1 MIIWIASYPKSGNTW
16 MRLFIKSYFNSSNIK
31 FSLENKFDDKII
43 VESFP
48 VERRFEELKINFEN
62 FSDISKNW
70 INMQLM
76 INLNNKINYLK
87 THNAMCTVNNYKF
100 TNLENT
106 LGAIYIVRDPRDVL
120 VSYSNFL
127 NKSVDE
133 ILKKM
138 ISNDSYEGAELKSKV
153 YKKSLLGSWSNH
165 YNSWKNFS
173 GVKTIFIKY
182 EEMIKNPNSTFL
194 KVLTYLNTLTN
205 IQIDKKK
212 LNDAIEQTSF
222 KNLKNLELKEGF
234 KGNPSP
240 NPFFRSGK
248 IGEWKEKLTKE
259 QCQKIEKT
267 FKIEMT
273 ELGYLL

>member
-165 YNSWKNFS
+165 YNSWKNYKS
-173 GVKTIFIKY
+173 REKIIIKY
-182 EEMIKNPNSTFL
+182 EDMINNTSSTFL
-194 KVLTYLNTLTN
+194 KVLTYLKR
-205 IQIDKKK
+205 IIKIEIDQNKMH
-212 LNDAIEQTSF
+212 NAIEETSF
-222 KNLKNLELKEGF
+222 ENLRSLEMSEGF
-234 KGNPSP
+234 KTNPSK
-240 NPFFRSGK
+240 NPFFRKGVV
-248 IGEWKEKLTKE
+248 GDWREKLSKDQVE
-259 QCQKIEKT
+259 KIESA
-267 FKIEMT
+267 FKDEMI
-273 ELGYLL
+273 ELGYL